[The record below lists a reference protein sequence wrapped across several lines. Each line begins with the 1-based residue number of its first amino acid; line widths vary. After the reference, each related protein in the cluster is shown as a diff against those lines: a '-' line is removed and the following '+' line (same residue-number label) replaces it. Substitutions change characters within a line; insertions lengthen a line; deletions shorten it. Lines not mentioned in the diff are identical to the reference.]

1 MTAPVARIGLGA
13 TVTFGTSGAEFE
25 VVKADWDG
33 LTRTAHET
41 THLGTT
47 QPTGVNHGSRTFIPG
62 KVTDPGTLTLEGHW
76 NAAEMNLIE
85 GALETVT
92 IAFGLESGQTTADT
106 YSGNAFVV
114 SVGGISI
121 EPDAKIM
128 QTIQLKLSGVWTYT
142 AAT

>member
-13 TVTFGTSGAEFE
+13 TVTFLTSGAEFE

-47 QPTGVNHGSRTFIPG
+47 EASGADHGSRTFIPG
-62 KVTDPGTLTLEGHW
+62 KVTDPGTLTIEGHF
-76 NAAEMNLIE
+76 NAGEMSLIE
-85 GALETVT
+85 GALEDVRIT
-92 IAFGLESGQTTADT
+92 FGIEDGYTTADIFQ
-106 YSGNAFVV
+106 GDAFVV

-121 EPDAKIM
+121 EPDAKVM
-128 QTIQLKLSGVWTYT
+128 QTIQLKLSGVWDYT